1 MALTKG
7 KIKINNIE
15 YDVKS
20 CKVEIAGLEA
30 DDSGRTDDGVYHY
43 NYIYNRGRTIT
54 IQLVPTTQET
64 VAALLNAVAGKTYN
78 LTYYDPIAGENSDEV
93 TYYRVKDD
101 KSEELMKLSTEKA
114 FGIENICGQSV
125 YVNYT
130 DDEGEFSLGVLSLD
144 DLNKGNFNPRKLRCY
159 NEE

>member
-43 NYIYNRGRTIT
+43 NYIYNRGRKIT

-64 VAALLNAVAGKTYN
+64 VATLLNAVAGKTYN
-78 LTYYDPIAGENSDEV
+78 LTYYDPIAGEK
-93 TYYRVKDD
+93 TIQAHT
-101 KSEELMKLSTEKA
+101 KSTS
-114 FGIENICGQSV
+114 G
-125 YVNYT
+125 
-130 DDEGEFSLGVLSLD
+130 SLYSGVL
-144 DLNKGNFNPRKLRCY
+144 LNGLWSGVSFKAEQIGG
-159 NEE
+159 ETV

>member
-20 CKVEIAGLEA
+20 CKVDIAGLEA

-43 NYIYNRGRTIT
+43 NYIYNRGRNIT
-54 IQLVPTTQET
+54 IQLVPTKQET

-78 LTYYDPIAGENSDEV
+78 LTYYDPIAGEK
-93 TYYRVKDD
+93 TIQAHT
-101 KSEELMKLSTEKA
+101 KSTS
-114 FGIENICGQSV
+114 G
-125 YVNYT
+125 
-130 DDEGEFSLGVLSLD
+130 SLYSGVL
-144 DLNKGNFNPRKLRCY
+144 LNGLWSGVSFKAEQIGG
-159 NEE
+159 ETV

>member
-1 MALTKG
+1 MELTKG

-43 NYIYNRGRTIT
+43 NYIYNRGRKIT

-78 LTYYDPIAGENSDEV
+78 LTYYDPIAGEK
-93 TYYRVKDD
+93 TIQAHT
-101 KSEELMKLSTEKA
+101 KSTS
-114 FGIENICGQSV
+114 G
-125 YVNYT
+125 
-130 DDEGEFSLGVLSLD
+130 SLYSGVL
-144 DLNKGNFNPRKLRCY
+144 LNGLWSGVSFKAEQIGG
-159 NEE
+159 ETV

>member
-20 CKVEIAGLEA
+20 CKVEITGLEA

-43 NYIYNRGRTIT
+43 NYIYNRGRKIT
-54 IQLVPTTQET
+54 IQLVPTTQEI

-78 LTYYDPIAGENSDEV
+78 LTYYDPIAGEK
-93 TYYRVKDD
+93 TIQAHT
-101 KSEELMKLSTEKA
+101 KSTS
-114 FGIENICGQSV
+114 G
-125 YVNYT
+125 
-130 DDEGEFSLGVLSLD
+130 SLYSGVL
-144 DLNKGNFNPRKLRCY
+144 LNGLWSGVSFKAEQIGG
-159 NEE
+159 ETV

>member
-20 CKVEIAGLEA
+20 CKVEISGLEA

-43 NYIYNRGRTIT
+43 NYIYNRGRKIT

-64 VAALLNAVAGKTYN
+64 VAAILSAVAGKTYN
-78 LTYYDPIAGENSDEV
+78 LTYYDPIAGEK
-93 TYYRVKDD
+93 TIQAHT
-101 KSEELMKLSTEKA
+101 KSTS
-114 FGIENICGQSV
+114 G
-125 YVNYT
+125 
-130 DDEGEFSLGVLSLD
+130 SLYSGVL
-144 DLNKGNFNPRKLRCY
+144 LNGLWSGVSFKAEQIGG
-159 NEE
+159 ETV

>member
-43 NYIYNRGRTIT
+43 NYIYNRGRKIT

-64 VAALLNAVAGKTYN
+64 IAALLNAVAGKTYN
-78 LTYYDPIAGENSDEV
+78 LTYYDPIAGEK
-93 TYYRVKDD
+93 TIQAHT
-101 KSEELMKLSTEKA
+101 KSTS
-114 FGIENICGQSV
+114 G
-125 YVNYT
+125 
-130 DDEGEFSLGVLSLD
+130 SLYSGVL
-144 DLNKGNFNPRKLRCY
+144 LNGLWSGVSFKAEQIGG
-159 NEE
+159 ETV

>member
-20 CKVEIAGLEA
+20 CKVDIAGLEA

-43 NYIYNRGRTIT
+43 NYIYNRGRKIT
-54 IQLVPTTQET
+54 IQLVPTTQQT

-78 LTYYDPIAGENSDEV
+78 LTYYDPIAGEK
-93 TYYRVKDD
+93 TIQAHT
-101 KSEELMKLSTEKA
+101 KSTS
-114 FGIENICGQSV
+114 G
-125 YVNYT
+125 
-130 DDEGEFSLGVLSLD
+130 SLYSGVL
-144 DLNKGNFNPRKLRCY
+144 LNGLWSGVSFKAEQIGG
-159 NEE
+159 ETV

>member
-43 NYIYNRGRTIT
+43 NYIYNRGRNIT
-54 IQLVPTTQET
+54 IQLVPTTQQT

-78 LTYYDPIAGENSDEV
+78 LTYYDPIAGEK
-93 TYYRVKDD
+93 TIQAHT
-101 KSEELMKLSTEKA
+101 KSTS
-114 FGIENICGQSV
+114 G
-125 YVNYT
+125 
-130 DDEGEFSLGVLSLD
+130 SLYSGVL
-144 DLNKGNFNPRKLRCY
+144 LNGLWSGVSFKAEQIGG
-159 NEE
+159 ETV

>member
-20 CKVEIAGLEA
+20 CKIEIAGLEA

-43 NYIYNRGRTIT
+43 NYIYNRGRKIT
-54 IQLVPTTQET
+54 IQLVPTKQET

-78 LTYYDPIAGENSDEV
+78 LTYYDPIAGEK
-93 TYYRVKDD
+93 TIQAHT
-101 KSEELMKLSTEKA
+101 KSTS
-114 FGIENICGQSV
+114 G
-125 YVNYT
+125 
-130 DDEGEFSLGVLSLD
+130 SLYSGVL
-144 DLNKGNFNPRKLRCY
+144 LNGLWSGVSFKAEQIGG
-159 NEE
+159 ETV

>member
-7 KIKINNIE
+7 KIKINNTE

-43 NYIYNRGRTIT
+43 NYIYNRGRKIT

-78 LTYYDPIAGENSDEV
+78 LTYYDPIAGEK
-93 TYYRVKDD
+93 TIQAHT
-101 KSEELMKLSTEKA
+101 KSTS
-114 FGIENICGQSV
+114 G
-125 YVNYT
+125 
-130 DDEGEFSLGVLSLD
+130 SLYSGVL
-144 DLNKGNFNPRKLRCY
+144 LNGLWSGVSFKAEQIGG
-159 NEE
+159 ETV

>member
-43 NYIYNRGRTIT
+43 NYIYNRGRKIT

-64 VAALLNAVAGKTYN
+64 VAALLNAVTGKTYN
-78 LTYYDPIAGENSDEV
+78 LTYYDPIAGEK
-93 TYYRVKDD
+93 TIQAHT
-101 KSEELMKLSTEKA
+101 KSTS
-114 FGIENICGQSV
+114 G
-125 YVNYT
+125 
-130 DDEGEFSLGVLSLD
+130 SLYSGVL
-144 DLNKGNFNPRKLRCY
+144 LNGLWSGVSFKAEQIGG
-159 NEE
+159 ETV

>member
-43 NYIYNRGRTIT
+43 NYIYNRGRKIT
-54 IQLVPTTQET
+54 IQLVPTTQQT
-64 VAALLNAVAGKTYN
+64 VSALLNAVAGKTYN
-78 LTYYDPIAGENSDEV
+78 LTYYDPIAGEK
-93 TYYRVKDD
+93 TIQAHT
-101 KSEELMKLSTEKA
+101 KSTS
-114 FGIENICGQSV
+114 G
-125 YVNYT
+125 
-130 DDEGEFSLGVLSLD
+130 SLYSGVL
-144 DLNKGNFNPRKLRCY
+144 LNGLWSGVSFKAEQIGG
-159 NEE
+159 ETV

>member
-43 NYIYNRGRTIT
+43 NYIYNRVRKIT

-78 LTYYDPIAGENSDEV
+78 LTYYDPIAGEK
-93 TYYRVKDD
+93 TIQAHT
-101 KSEELMKLSTEKA
+101 KSTS
-114 FGIENICGQSV
+114 G
-125 YVNYT
+125 
-130 DDEGEFSLGVLSLD
+130 SLYSGVL
-144 DLNKGNFNPRKLRCY
+144 LNGLWSGVSFKAEQIGG
-159 NEE
+159 ETV

>member
-30 DDSGRTDDGVYHY
+30 DESGRTDDGVYHY
-43 NYIYNRGRTIT
+43 NYIYNRGRKIT

-78 LTYYDPIAGENSDEV
+78 LTYYDPIAGEK
-93 TYYRVKDD
+93 TIQAHT
-101 KSEELMKLSTEKA
+101 KSTS
-114 FGIENICGQSV
+114 G
-125 YVNYT
+125 
-130 DDEGEFSLGVLSLD
+130 SLYSGVL
-144 DLNKGNFNPRKLRCY
+144 LNGLWSGVSFKAEQIGG
-159 NEE
+159 ETV

>member
-43 NYIYNRGRTIT
+43 NYIYNRGRKIT
-54 IQLVPTTQET
+54 IQLVPTKQET

-78 LTYYDPIAGENSDEV
+78 LTYYDPIAGEK
-93 TYYRVKDD
+93 TIQAHT
-101 KSEELMKLSTEKA
+101 KSTS
-114 FGIENICGQSV
+114 G
-125 YVNYT
+125 
-130 DDEGEFSLGVLSLD
+130 SLYSGVL
-144 DLNKGNFNPRKLRCY
+144 LNGLWSGVSFKAEQIGG
-159 NEE
+159 ETV

>member
-78 LTYYDPIAGENSDEV
+78 LTYYDPIAGEK
-93 TYYRVKDD
+93 TIQAHT
-101 KSEELMKLSTEKA
+101 KSTS
-114 FGIENICGQSV
+114 G
-125 YVNYT
+125 
-130 DDEGEFSLGVLSLD
+130 SLYSGVL
-144 DLNKGNFNPRKLRCY
+144 LNGLWSGVSFKAEQIGG
-159 NEE
+159 ETV

>member
-1 MALTKG
+1 MALTNG

-43 NYIYNRGRTIT
+43 NYIYNRGRKIT

-78 LTYYDPIAGENSDEV
+78 LTYYDPIAGEK
-93 TYYRVKDD
+93 TIQAHT
-101 KSEELMKLSTEKA
+101 KSTS
-114 FGIENICGQSV
+114 G
-125 YVNYT
+125 
-130 DDEGEFSLGVLSLD
+130 SLYSGVL
-144 DLNKGNFNPRKLRCY
+144 LNGLWSGVSFKAEQIGG
-159 NEE
+159 ETV

>member
-43 NYIYNRGRTIT
+43 NYIYNRGRKIT
-54 IQLVPTTQET
+54 IQLVPTTQAT

-78 LTYYDPIAGENSDEV
+78 LTYYDPIAGEK
-93 TYYRVKDD
+93 TIQAHT
-101 KSEELMKLSTEKA
+101 KSTS
-114 FGIENICGQSV
+114 G
-125 YVNYT
+125 
-130 DDEGEFSLGVLSLD
+130 SLYSGVL
-144 DLNKGNFNPRKLRCY
+144 LNGLWSGVSFKAEQIGG
-159 NEE
+159 ETV

>member
-43 NYIYNRGRTIT
+43 NYIYNRGRKIS

-64 VAALLNAVAGKTYN
+64 VAALLNAVTGKTYN
-78 LTYYDPIAGENSDEV
+78 LTYYDPIAGEK
-93 TYYRVKDD
+93 TIQAHT
-101 KSEELMKLSTEKA
+101 KSTS
-114 FGIENICGQSV
+114 G
-125 YVNYT
+125 
-130 DDEGEFSLGVLSLD
+130 SLYSGVL
-144 DLNKGNFNPRKLRCY
+144 LNGLWSGVSFKAEQIGG
-159 NEE
+159 ETV

>member
-30 DDSGRTDDGVYHY
+30 DDSGRTDDAVYHY
-43 NYIYNRGRTIT
+43 NYIYNRGRNIT
-54 IQLVPTTQET
+54 IQRVPTTQET

-78 LTYYDPIAGENSDEV
+78 LTYYDPIAGEK
-93 TYYRVKDD
+93 TIQAHT
-101 KSEELMKLSTEKA
+101 KSTS
-114 FGIENICGQSV
+114 G
-125 YVNYT
+125 
-130 DDEGEFSLGVLSLD
+130 SLYSGVL
-144 DLNKGNFNPRKLRCY
+144 LNGLWSGVSFKAEQIGG
-159 NEE
+159 ETV

>member
-43 NYIYNRGRTIT
+43 NYIYNRGRNIT

-64 VAALLNAVAGKTYN
+64 VAALLNAVTGKTYN
-78 LTYYDPIAGENSDEV
+78 LTYYDPIAGEK
-93 TYYRVKDD
+93 TIQAHT
-101 KSEELMKLSTEKA
+101 KSTS
-114 FGIENICGQSV
+114 G
-125 YVNYT
+125 
-130 DDEGEFSLGVLSLD
+130 SLYSGVL
-144 DLNKGNFNPRKLRCY
+144 LNGLWSGVSFKAEQIGG
-159 NEE
+159 ETV

>member
-43 NYIYNRGRTIT
+43 NYIYNRGRKIT

-78 LTYYDPIAGENSDEV
+78 LTYYDPIAGEK
-93 TYYRVKDD
+93 TIQAHT
-101 KSEELMKLSTEKA
+101 KSTS
-114 FGIENICGQSV
+114 G
-125 YVNYT
+125 
-130 DDEGEFSLGVLSLD
+130 SLYSGVL
-144 DLNKGNFNPRKLRCY
+144 LNGLWSGVSFQA
-159 NEE
+159 EQIGGETV

>member
-43 NYIYNRGRTIT
+43 NYIYNRGRKIT
-54 IQLVPTTQET
+54 IQLVPTTQAT
-64 VAALLNAVAGKTYN
+64 VSALLNAVAGKTYN
-78 LTYYDPIAGENSDEV
+78 LTYYDPIAGEK
-93 TYYRVKDD
+93 TIQAHT
-101 KSEELMKLSTEKA
+101 KSTS
-114 FGIENICGQSV
+114 G
-125 YVNYT
+125 
-130 DDEGEFSLGVLSLD
+130 SLYSGVL
-144 DLNKGNFNPRKLRCY
+144 LNGLWSGVSFKAEQIGG
-159 NEE
+159 ETV

>member
-43 NYIYNRGRTIT
+43 NYIYNRRRNIT

-78 LTYYDPIAGENSDEV
+78 LTYYDPIAGEK
-93 TYYRVKDD
+93 TIQAHT
-101 KSEELMKLSTEKA
+101 KSTS
-114 FGIENICGQSV
+114 G
-125 YVNYT
+125 
-130 DDEGEFSLGVLSLD
+130 SLYSGVL
-144 DLNKGNFNPRKLRCY
+144 LNGLWSGVSFKAEQIGG
-159 NEE
+159 ETV

>member
-30 DDSGRTDDGVYHY
+30 DDIGRTDDGVYHY
-43 NYIYNRGRTIT
+43 NYIYNRGRKIT

-78 LTYYDPIAGENSDEV
+78 LTYYDPIAGEK
-93 TYYRVKDD
+93 TIQAHT
-101 KSEELMKLSTEKA
+101 KSTS
-114 FGIENICGQSV
+114 G
-125 YVNYT
+125 
-130 DDEGEFSLGVLSLD
+130 SLYSGVL
-144 DLNKGNFNPRKLRCY
+144 LNGLWSGVSFKAEQIGG
-159 NEE
+159 ETV

>member
-20 CKVEIAGLEA
+20 CKVEITGLEA

-43 NYIYNRGRTIT
+43 NYIYNRGRNIT

-78 LTYYDPIAGENSDEV
+78 LTYYDPIAGEK
-93 TYYRVKDD
+93 TIQAHT
-101 KSEELMKLSTEKA
+101 KSTS
-114 FGIENICGQSV
+114 G
-125 YVNYT
+125 
-130 DDEGEFSLGVLSLD
+130 SLYSGVL
-144 DLNKGNFNPRKLRCY
+144 LNGLWSGVSFKAEQIGG
-159 NEE
+159 ETV

>member
-43 NYIYNRGRTIT
+43 NYIYNRGRKIT

-78 LTYYDPIAGENSDEV
+78 LTYYDPIAGEK
-93 TYYRVKDD
+93 TIQAHT
-101 KSEELMKLSTEKA
+101 KSTN
-114 FGIENICGQSV
+114 G
-125 YVNYT
+125 
-130 DDEGEFSLGVLSLD
+130 SLYSGVL
-144 DLNKGNFNPRKLRCY
+144 LNGLWSGVSFKAEQIGG
-159 NEE
+159 ETV

>member
-54 IQLVPTTQET
+54 IQLVPTTQAT

-78 LTYYDPIAGENSDEV
+78 LTYYDPIAGEK
-93 TYYRVKDD
+93 TIQAHT
-101 KSEELMKLSTEKA
+101 KSTS
-114 FGIENICGQSV
+114 G
-125 YVNYT
+125 
-130 DDEGEFSLGVLSLD
+130 SLYSGVL
-144 DLNKGNFNPRKLRCY
+144 LNGLWSGVSFKAEQIGG
-159 NEE
+159 ETV

>member
-20 CKVEIAGLEA
+20 CKVEIVGLEA

-43 NYIYNRGRTIT
+43 NYIYNRGRNIT
-54 IQLVPTTQET
+54 IQLVPTKQET

-78 LTYYDPIAGENSDEV
+78 LTYYDPIAGEK
-93 TYYRVKDD
+93 TIQAHT
-101 KSEELMKLSTEKA
+101 KSTS
-114 FGIENICGQSV
+114 G
-125 YVNYT
+125 
-130 DDEGEFSLGVLSLD
+130 SLYSGVL
-144 DLNKGNFNPRKLRCY
+144 LNGLWSGVSFKAEQIGG
-159 NEE
+159 ETV

>member
-43 NYIYNRGRTIT
+43 NYIYNRGRKIT
-54 IQLVPTTQET
+54 IQLVPTTQEI

-78 LTYYDPIAGENSDEV
+78 LTYYDPIAGEK
-93 TYYRVKDD
+93 TIQAHT
-101 KSEELMKLSTEKA
+101 KSTS
-114 FGIENICGQSV
+114 G
-125 YVNYT
+125 
-130 DDEGEFSLGVLSLD
+130 SLYSGVL
-144 DLNKGNFNPRKLRCY
+144 LNGLWSGVSFKAEQIGG
-159 NEE
+159 ETV

>member
-20 CKVEIAGLEA
+20 CKVEITGLEA

-43 NYIYNRGRTIT
+43 NYIYNRGRKIT

-64 VAALLNAVAGKTYN
+64 VAALLNAVTGKTYN
-78 LTYYDPIAGENSDEV
+78 LTYYDPIAGEK
-93 TYYRVKDD
+93 TIQAHT
-101 KSEELMKLSTEKA
+101 KSTS
-114 FGIENICGQSV
+114 G
-125 YVNYT
+125 
-130 DDEGEFSLGVLSLD
+130 SLYSGVL
-144 DLNKGNFNPRKLRCY
+144 LNGLWSGVSFKAEQIGG
-159 NEE
+159 ETV

>member
-43 NYIYNRGRTIT
+43 NYIYNRGRKIT

-78 LTYYDPIAGENSDEV
+78 LTYYDPIAGEK
-93 TYYRVKDD
+93 TIQAHT
-101 KSEELMKLSTEKA
+101 KSTS
-114 FGIENICGQSV
+114 G
-125 YVNYT
+125 
-130 DDEGEFSLGVLSLD
+130 SLYSGVL
-144 DLNKGNFNPRKLRCY
+144 LNGLWGGVSFKAEQIGG
-159 NEE
+159 ETV

>member
-43 NYIYNRGRTIT
+43 NYIYNRGRNIT
-54 IQLVPTTQET
+54 IQLVPTTQEI

-78 LTYYDPIAGENSDEV
+78 LTYYDPIAGEK
-93 TYYRVKDD
+93 TIQAHT
-101 KSEELMKLSTEKA
+101 KSTS
-114 FGIENICGQSV
+114 G
-125 YVNYT
+125 
-130 DDEGEFSLGVLSLD
+130 SLYSGVL
-144 DLNKGNFNPRKLRCY
+144 LNGLWSGVSFKAEQIGG
-159 NEE
+159 ETV

>member
-43 NYIYNRGRTIT
+43 NYIYNRGRNIT
-54 IQLVPTTQET
+54 IQLVPSTQET

-78 LTYYDPIAGENSDEV
+78 LTYYDPIAGEK
-93 TYYRVKDD
+93 TIQAHT
-101 KSEELMKLSTEKA
+101 KSTS
-114 FGIENICGQSV
+114 G
-125 YVNYT
+125 
-130 DDEGEFSLGVLSLD
+130 SLYSGVL
-144 DLNKGNFNPRKLRCY
+144 LNGLWSGVSFKAEQIGG
-159 NEE
+159 ETV